1 MTDTSNFTF
10 YQRMTLYAAAACF
23 ADTVT
28 FPLDLAKVRLQVQ
41 SGAKGSGLKYKSLLH
56 TIKTVAKEEGPR
68 ALYKGLVPGLQRQM
82 CFASV
87 KFGLYDSVKDF
98 YLGLLHGTSSSS
110 ESLASL
116 LFSSPSSEI
125 IASPHSFIVLK
136 KAEEGSNVMVRIA
149 AGLTTGFLAVF
160 VAQPT
165 DVVKIR
171 FQASQGVIG
180 EHRSVAKEYATIVK
194 QEGVA
199 GLWKGTTPNCLRNGF
214 INCGEIVVYDSVKDF
229 FIKKQIMNDNVYC
242 HFSSG
247 AIAGFCATVIASPFD
262 VIKTRYM
269 SAAKGEYSSVTHVAL
284 ETLKEGPL
292 AFYKGFFPS
301 FYRIATWNI
310 VLWISFEQLKILTR
324 KVRESGVVESTIVR
338 PIHAQSKISSH
349 DE

>member
-1 MTDTSNFTF
+1 MTDTSDFTF

-98 YLGLLHGTSSSS
+98 YLGLLH
-110 ESLASL
+110 
-116 LFSSPSSEI
+116 
-125 IASPHSFIVLK
+125 
-136 KAEEGSNVMVRIA
+136 AEEGSNVMVRIA

>member
-1 MTDTSNFTF
+1 MTDTSDFTF

-56 TIKTVAKEEGPR
+56 TIQTVAKEEGPR

-98 YLGLLHGTSSSS
+98 YLGLLH
-110 ESLASL
+110 
-116 LFSSPSSEI
+116 
-125 IASPHSFIVLK
+125 
-136 KAEEGSNVMVRIA
+136 AEEGSNVMVRIA
-149 AGLTTGFLAVF
+149 AGLTTGFMAVF
-160 VAQPT
+160 IAQPT
-165 DVVKIR
+165 DVIKIR
-171 FQASQGVIG
+171 FQASQGVFG
-180 EHRSVAKEYATIVK
+180 EHRSVAKEYANILK

-242 HFSSG
+242 HFTSG

-269 SAAKGEYSSVTHVAL
+269 SAAKGEYSSVTHVAM

-324 KVRESGVVESTIVR
+324 KVRESGVVESSIVR
-338 PIHAQSKISSH
+338 PIHAQSKITSH